1 MLASLC
7 HSSTIQLSAR
17 LQTIDNQ
24 LSSLSLTDSRIFSS
38 SLTQSFSHIQQLT
51 SSGQLLSLRQSYSN
65 LQSLFLT
72 SQSLI
77 QQISSM
83 LTLQNDSDLY
93 PQRMLR
99 WLESLRFSLSQKYE
113 VIMMIEKQLDF
124 LQQQCQNVIVQRP
137 RLEQLSTSYQV
148 SPKTAGLLQ
157 QASELQDQ
165 IRSQR
170 SLVVGMIEE
179 VESMG
184 NDEILV
190 RLAVHQNESANPR
203 ETALKS
209 VNGVIRLTTDAMTEL
224 TLLCT
229 NLDHLTNDLETEQ
242 QDDEQFTEQKNLF
255 DNMKMVDRTYSSV
268 NQSIVSTTNECQ
280 SLMNTL
286 QKAMIDVKQYV
297 SNVVSTKPNSAEE
310 MTQRHTNGW
319 ECNTC
324 GIVNDNCKM
333 VCEGCFQRRI

>member
-1 MLASLC
+1 
-7 HSSTIQLSAR
+7 
-17 LQTIDNQ
+17 
-24 LSSLSLTDSRIFSS
+24 
-38 SLTQSFSHIQQLT
+38 
-51 SSGQLLSLRQSYSN
+51 
-65 LQSLFLT
+65 
-72 SQSLI
+72 
-77 QQISSM
+77 
-83 LTLQNDSDLY
+83 
-93 PQRMLR
+93 
-99 WLESLRFSLSQKYE
+99 
-113 VIMMIEKQLDF
+113 MMIEKQLDF

-148 SPKTAGLLQ
+148 SPKTAVLLQ